1 MNNLKILCTH
11 IKHPMCLI
19 TTYERLRLSSTLP
32 VQVINFL
39 ELDQVG
45 GCSPNDFKWTIQ
57 S

>member
-11 IKHPMCLI
+11 IKHSMCLI